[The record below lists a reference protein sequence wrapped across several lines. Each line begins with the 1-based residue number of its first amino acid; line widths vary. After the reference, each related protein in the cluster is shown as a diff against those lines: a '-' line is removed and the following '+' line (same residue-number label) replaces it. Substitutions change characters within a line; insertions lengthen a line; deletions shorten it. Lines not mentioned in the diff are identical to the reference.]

1 MRILKPEDTNRKPA
15 FELWQDS
22 PMPMVTLIKEFDLT
36 NLIKISKRY
45 HLKLNMLLMY
55 CIGKAASQ
63 VKEFYTIPYK
73 DHFKS
78 FNNLAVNVIVKTK
91 DGKLSSCDILYT
103 QSLHSFNQ
111 NYLKLTQ
118 EAYENGNSFEIED
131 ATVIGTSAIIQ
142 TELIGCVNQYSE
154 KFPNPFL
161 SWGKINKNAKKVKLN
176 ISFQFHHV
184 QMDGGEAGTF
194 LEILQKEI
202 KEFRI

>member
-1 MRILKPEDTNRKPA
+1 MRFLKPEETNRENA
-15 FELWQDS
+15 FEQWHDS

-73 DHFKS
+73 GHFKS

-91 DGKLSSCDILYT
+91 DGKLCSCDILYT
-103 QSLHSFNQ
+103 ESLHSFNQ

-131 ATVIGTSAIIQ
+131 AAVIGTSAIIQ